1 MNNKAIRI
9 LGAFFLVL
17 LAFTGGYLVRDN
29 DVFPS
34 PQQRNDDFVL
44 GTDQALY
51 EVMEELLDNHVSQP
65 EREDLIFGAI
75 EGMIA
80 TLDDPYTSYF
90 DLEEAEAYSLGFSET
105 YVGIGVTVVYKQ
117 NLIVVEDIVREG
129 PAYDVGLRI
138 NDVITHVDGQEVFDL
153 SFYETIGM
161 ILGEE
166 GTEVVIGVYRNG
178 YEETLFFPITRQVIY
193 NSSVEFEMIE
203 EAGENIGYIKVTQFG
218 DETYAK
224 FHNAVVSLENLGMD
238 RLVVD
243 LRDNGGG
250 HLLTVYYM
258 LNEFLI
264 DDGVPMFSTEYYS
277 EGVLRT
283 NNYYATNTERKS
295 YPIVTLINENSA
307 SASEVFA
314 SSMSEHGGYPLVG
327 TTSFGKGTMQVDR
340 LISATVGDQLHIT
353 IGKWITSDGNWV
365 HYDGGSDGITPDLVV
380 EKTAVETA
388 YKVFLLDGEPI
399 VYDTVDD
406 RTANIQL
413 ILNMMGYD
421 LRTDGY
427 FDTETRDAVLD
438 VQLNNSL
445 VLTGD
450 LDEDTLYILNNV
462 LHEFIFDHTN
472 DTQLQ
477 AAITYVMEQND

>member
-1 MNNKAIRI
+1 
-9 LGAFFLVL
+9 
-17 LAFTGGYLVRDN
+17 
-29 DVFPS
+29 
-34 PQQRNDDFVL
+34 
-44 GTDQALY
+44 
-51 EVMEELLDNHVSQP
+51 
-65 EREDLIFGAI
+65 
-75 EGMIA
+75 
-80 TLDDPYTSYF
+80 
-90 DLEEAEAYSLGFSET
+90 
-105 YVGIGVTVVYKQ
+105 
-117 NLIVVEDIVREG
+117 
-129 PAYDVGLRI
+129 
-138 NDVITHVDGQEVFDL
+138 
-153 SFYETIGM
+153 
-161 ILGEE
+161 
-166 GTEVVIGVYRNG
+166 
-178 YEETLFFPITRQVIY
+178 
-193 NSSVEFEMIE
+193 
-203 EAGENIGYIKVTQFG
+203 
-218 DETYAK
+218 
-224 FHNAVVSLENLGMD
+224 
-238 RLVVD
+238 
-243 LRDNGGG
+243 
-250 HLLTVYYM
+250 
-258 LNEFLI
+258 
-264 DDGVPMFSTEYYS
+264 
-277 EGVLRT
+277 
-283 NNYYATNTERKS
+283 
-295 YPIVTLINENSA
+295 
-307 SASEVFA
+307 
-314 SSMSEHGGYPLVG
+314 MSEHGGYPLVG